1 MSLIVPATKTV
12 EPPETSLV
20 SCPTL
25 SYLTSYLFLELSE
38 RGWVLWDTL
47 VRVGLDLLGGEH
59 VVVEQELPHELV
71 AVVHPQ
77 VGVVV
82 EGVAVL
88 CGLVH
93 DGVHPLHQLVPH
105 VRQVVHLLQVRLAT
119 TQSTGWVIILVR
131 AMLVLGVTP

>member
-59 VVVEQELPHELV
+59 VVVEQEPVSYTHLTLPTNHRV
-71 AVVHPQ
+71 
-77 VGVVV
+77 
-82 EGVAVL
+82 
-88 CGLVH
+88 
-93 DGVHPLHQLVPH
+93 
-105 VRQVVHLLQVRLAT
+105 
-119 TQSTGWVIILVR
+119 
-131 AMLVLGVTP
+131 